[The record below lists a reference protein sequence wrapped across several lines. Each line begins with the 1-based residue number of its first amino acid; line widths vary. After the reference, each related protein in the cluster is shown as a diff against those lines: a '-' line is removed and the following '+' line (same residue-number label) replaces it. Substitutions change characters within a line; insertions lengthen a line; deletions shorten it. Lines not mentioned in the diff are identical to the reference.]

1 MNEPIILVDGKCK
14 LCNSGVNFVLARDR
28 KKRFKFST
36 LDSKYSQNL
45 LQEFGGI
52 YEKIDSVLLVD
63 DQKVYI
69 KSAAVLQIAKHLGGL
84 YPLFY
89 LFVVIPPVIRDYV
102 YDVIAKNRYKWFGK
116 NDTCDI
122 IPPDEDRFL

>member
-1 MNEPIILVDGKCK
+1 MNEPIILFDGKCK
-14 LCNSGVNFVLARDR
+14 LCNSGVNCVIARDR

-36 LDSKYSQNL
+36 FDSKYSQNL

-52 YEKIDSVLLVD
+52 YEKIDSVILID
-63 DQKVYI
+63 NQKAYI
-69 KSAAVLQIAKHLGGL
+69 KSAAVLRIAKNLGGL
-84 YPLFY
+84 YSLFY
-89 LFVVIPPVIRDYV
+89 VFIVIPPTIRDYV

-122 IPPDEDRFL
+122 VTLDEDRFL